1 MEIKQPAKWKA
12 VKVRKFSRL
21 VSRSLALSPSV
32 IDMVV
37 TEMSSVDLSGNVGV
51 WIDTVMSCQ
60 EQRPKECLTAE
71 QMVSPAEN
79 YTYSLCRFWMKL
91 ARNYVAK
98 FMKGA
103 RNNEKN
109 VLICRQ
115 CKKMRHWHSIV
126 PNIFDISIYI

>member
-1 MEIKQPAKWKA
+1 MERKQPAKWKA

-79 YTYSLCRFWMKL
+79 YTYSLCRFWIKL

-103 RNNEKN
+103 RNNEK
-109 VLICRQ
+109 
-115 CKKMRHWHSIV
+115 
-126 PNIFDISIYI
+126 IYEFVASVRK